1 MMDTPWLDILNM
13 LLLTT
18 VAVFLEPLFWVVL
31 LIVSFQYRQMQ
42 KGRLAMFGVAGS
54 PLGRQ
59 VMWAM
64 LYGTVG
70 GLMGSLVLT
79 LVGVNIERMG
89 FQYIWPLAIG
99 LALVNMR
106 FLCFAY
112 AGGIVAV
119 CSALTGWPDVDVP
132 QVLALVAA
140 LHVTESVLIAISGRY
155 GSMPVILKHG
165 GRLVG
170 AFNLQNFWPL
180 PLVVLSTVAMPAG
193 ALPEGVFHTPDWW
206 PLLPLGIDPPAGS
219 EWVYVMM
226 PVVAALGYTDIAVSS
241 RPEVRRRRSALSL
254 ALYSLSLLGMA
265 LLAAKFAWLK
275 LPAAL
280 LSPLGHEYLVRRDNR
295 QEMAGT
301 PIYVPPERG
310 VMVLDTIAGG
320 IAHQAGVRTG
330 DIILDL
336 SGIPTNRG
344 GELAYAID
352 WAPPLFEM
360 TLLREGQKF
369 GVNGRFPPGPRLLGL
384 ILVPEGH
391 ESYYVTLSEGSGGP
405 LSRLFR
411 RFSGRFGRK
420 DRA

>member
-1 MMDTPWLDILNM
+1 MDMPWLDVLQM
-13 LLLTT
+13 LFITT
-18 VAVFLEPLFWVVL
+18 VAVFLEPLFWGIL
-31 LIVSFQYRQMQ
+31 GIVAYQYWQMQ
-42 KGRLAMFGVAGS
+42 KNQQAMFGLAGV

-64 LYGTVG
+64 LYGTIG

-89 FQYIWPLAIG
+89 FQYIWPLAVF
-99 LALVNMR
+99 LAMINIR

-112 AGGIVAV
+112 AGGLVAIA
-119 CSALTGWPDVDVP
+119 SALTGWPDVDVP

-155 GSMPVILKHG
+155 GSVPVILKHG

-180 PLVVLSTVAMPAG
+180 PLVVLSTVAMKAT

-206 PLLPLGIDPPAGS
+206 PLLPLGIDPPAGF

-226 PVVAALGYTDIAVSS
+226 PVVAALGYTDMAISS
-241 RPEVRRRRSALSL
+241 TPEARRRKSALAL
-254 ALYSLSLLGMA
+254 ALYSLSLLAMA

-280 LSPLGHEYLVRRDNR
+280 LSPLGHEFLVRRDNR
-295 QEMAGT
+295 MEMAGI
-301 PIYVPPERG
+301 PLYVPPERG
-310 VMVLDTIAGG
+310 VMVLEAIADG
-320 IAHQAGVRTG
+320 IARQMGVRTG
-330 DIILDL
+330 DVILEI
-336 SGIPTNRG
+336 SGLETNRG
-344 GELAYAID
+344 GGLAHAIE
-352 WAPPLFEM
+352 WAPPLFEI
-360 TLLREGQKF
+360 TVLRAGKELKLA
-369 GVNGRFPPGPRLLGL
+369 GRFPPGPRMLGL

-391 ESYYVTLSEGSGGP
+391 ETYYVTMSEGSGGP
-405 LSRLFR
+405 IAKLFQRALHFLR
-411 RFSGRFGRK
+411 RDK
-420 DRA
+420 

>member
-1 MMDTPWLDILNM
+1 MDMPWLDVFQM
-13 LLLTT
+13 LFITT
-18 VAVFLEPLFWVVL
+18 VAVFLEPLFWGIL
-31 LIVSFQYRQMQ
+31 GIVAYQYWQMQ
-42 KGRLAMFGVAGS
+42 KNQQAMFGLTGV

-89 FQYIWPLAIG
+89 FQYIWPLAIF
-99 LALVNMR
+99 LAMINIR

-112 AGGIVAV
+112 AGGLVAV
-119 CSALTGWPDVDVP
+119 ASALTGWPDVDVP

-155 GSMPVILKHG
+155 GSVPVILKHG

-180 PLVVLSTVAMPAG
+180 PLVVLSTVAMKAT

-206 PLLPLGIDPPAGS
+206 PLLPLGIDPPAGF

-226 PVVAALGYTDIAVSS
+226 PVVAALGYTDMAISS
-241 RPEVRRRRSALSL
+241 TPQQRRRKSALAL
-254 ALYSLSLLGMA
+254 ALYSLSLLTMA

-280 LSPLGHEYLVRRDNR
+280 LSPLGHEFLVRRDNR
-295 QEMAGT
+295 MEMAGI
-301 PIYVPPERG
+301 PLYVPPERG
-310 VMVLDTIAGG
+310 VMVLEAIADG
-320 IAHQAGVRTG
+320 IARQMGVRTG
-330 DIILDL
+330 DVILEI
-336 SGIPTNRG
+336 SGLVTNRG
-344 GELAYAID
+344 GGLAHAIE

-360 TLLREGQKF
+360 TVLRAGQELKLD
-369 GVNGRFPPGPRLLGL
+369 GRFPPGPRMLGL

-391 ESYYVTLSEGSGGP
+391 ETYYVTMSEGSGGP
-405 LSRLFR
+405 IAKLFQRALNFLR
-411 RFSGRFGRK
+411 RDK
-420 DRA
+420 